1 MLWLE
6 NETIRKLTE
15 YSDIVEFER
24 LCSDLLARLG
34 YQGIEPQGIG
44 RKDGGK
50 DAVLTHDEKTKV
62 VFHYSMRK
70 DWKKK
75 INEDLETVKQNKIPC
90 DKFVF
95 VSNRFISPGDKDK
108 LKEEVQ
114 KDYGWELDIFDNER
128 LRVELDANSKDL
140 REKYLGIPADPTT
153 PGKID
158 EIHKIVTQAQ
168 RKMSFET
175 IDKVAKEII
184 NMHESEID
192 SDDGKLPIDI
202 KEKISLNGLSEKFE
216 DILKISM
223 TKFPDIDGYLQS
235 GVMRTREINTLYLT
249 IKAVYLEAKNKGKN
263 GDDIFSQMVDK
274 IIPEPCGEKEYQA
287 YITLICYFFH
297 ACEVFESVSTK

>member
-1 MLWLE
+1 VFCLE
-6 NETIRKLTE
+6 NETVRKLTE
-15 YSDIVEFER
+15 YSDIMEFER

-44 RKDGGK
+44 MKDGGK
-50 DAVLTHDEKTKV
+50 DALLNYDQKTKV

-70 DWKKK
+70 DWNKK
-75 INEDLETVKQNKIPC
+75 INEDLETVKQNKIHC

-108 LKEEVQ
+108 LKKQVQ

-140 REKYLGIPADPTT
+140 REKYLGIPADPTM
-153 PGKID
+153 PRKID
-158 EIHKIVTQAQ
+158 EIHQVVTQTP
-168 RKMSFET
+168 KKISFET
-175 IDKVAKEII
+175 IDKVAKAII
-184 NMHESEID
+184 HMPESKMD
-192 SDDGKLPIDI
+192 FDDKLPIDI
-202 KEKISLNGLSEKFE
+202 KDKISLNGLSQKFE

-235 GVMRTREINTLYLT
+235 GVMKTREINTLLLT

-263 GDDIFSQMVDK
+263 GDDIFSQMVEK
-274 IIPEPCGEKEYQA
+274 IIPEPCDENEYQA